1 MASKFRHEWTER
13 AADDLRKLMSY
24 LVKELGNMPVAYS
37 IVSQEPLIL
46 ASDPLLKEGG
56 SRCAAD
62 G

>member
-1 MASKFRHEWTER
+1 MILLLFEEYAGGIF
-13 AADDLRKLMSY
+13 L
-24 LVKELGNMPVAYS
+24 
-37 IVSQEPLIL
+37 VSQKPTIL